1 MPTTARRGL
10 VVISDDE
17 HDIRLILRLAL
28 ERAGFEVHE
37 TGNGEETF
45 RAALALRPT
54 VITTDILEP
63 EFSGLHAMAMLK
75 ADAATC
81 DIPVVVVTCMH
92 DPVHRNK
99 AMALGAVDYLTKPM
113 SVSAYVRAVQAAA
126 STSELV
132 G

>member
-1 MPTTARRGL
+1 L

-45 RAALALRPT
+45 HAALALRPT

-75 ADAATC
+75 ADAATS

-99 AMALGAVDYLTKPM
+99 ATALGAADYLTKPM